1 MKKKDGF
8 DGQQS
13 VIIPR
18 KILQEQCI
26 QNELMA
32 ALYITDMGY
41 YPKARF
47 HHRVR
52 PDGVDQ
58 HILIYC
64 ADGKGLARFNRQTYS
79 IGAGDF
85 FIIPRKMA
93 HTYSADENDPWT
105 IYWVHFVGSASDTVI
120 RTLEEKAG
128 ALKHSVP
135 WRDQR
140 ITLFGTIYRQ
150 LENGNDL
157 DNIFYANL
165 CFGQFI
171 ASLLFPERYTP
182 DNQIDNREIVAAAT
196 ARMKQQIGGQ
206 LTLQELAKDAN
217 LSVSHFV
224 HQFKKKTGYTPIEYF
239 NNLKVQKA
247 CELLLYSELRIKE
260 VAASVGMSDQ
270 YYFSRFFTRL
280 MGISP
285 NHYRQQRGG

>member
-13 VIIPR
+13 IVIPR
-18 KILQEQCI
+18 KILEEQCAR
-26 QNELMA
+26 NELTA
-32 ALYITDMGY
+32 GLYITDMGY

-52 PDGVDQ
+52 PEGVDQ

-64 ADGKGLARFNRQTYS
+64 VDGRGSARFNRQTFA

-85 FIIPRKMA
+85 FVIPRKTA
-93 HTYSADENDPWT
+93 HIYRADEDDPWT
-105 IYWVHFVGSASDTVI
+105 IYWVHFVGSASDAVA
-120 RTLEEKAG
+120 RTLEHKTAS
-128 ALKHSVP
+128 LKSAVP
-135 WRDQR
+135 WLDQR
-140 ITLFGTIYRQ
+140 IALFGSIYRQ
-150 LENGNDL
+150 LESGYDL
-157 DNIFYANL
+157 DNILYANL
-165 CFGQFI
+165 CFGQFL
-171 ASLLFPERYTP
+171 ASLLFPERFTP
-182 DNQIDNREIVAAAT
+182 DTTGNSREIVATAT
-196 ARMKQQIGGQ
+196 RQMKLQIGGQ
-206 LTLQELAKDAN
+206 LTLQQLAEEAN

-247 CELLLYSELRIKE
+247 CELLLYSDMRIKE
-260 VAASVGMSDQ
+260 VAASVGMSDP

>member
-13 VIIPR
+13 IIIPR
-18 KILQEQCI
+18 KILQDQCAR
-26 QNELMA
+26 NELTA
-32 ALYITDMGY
+32 GLYITDMGY
-41 YPKARF
+41 YPKARY

-52 PDGVDQ
+52 PEGVDE

-64 ADGKGLARFNRQTYS
+64 VDGKGSARFNRQTYS
-79 IGAGDF
+79 IAAGDF
-85 FIIPRKMA
+85 FVIPRNMA
-93 HTYSADENDPWT
+93 HAYKADEEDPWT
-105 IYWVHFVGSASDTVI
+105 IYWVHFVGSASGAVA
-120 RTLEEKAG
+120 RTLEEKTG
-128 ALKHSVP
+128 SLKSAVP

-140 ITLFGTIYRQ
+140 IALFGAIYRQ
-150 LENGNDL
+150 LEGGYDL
-157 DNIFYANL
+157 DNILYANL

-171 ASLLFPERYTP
+171 ASLLFPERFTP
-182 DNQIDNREIVAAAT
+182 ETEAGSRDLVAT
-196 ARMKQQIGGQ
+196 TTERMKRQLNGQ
-206 LTLQELAKDAN
+206 LTLQQLAEEAN

-224 HQFKKKTGYTPIEYF
+224 FQFKKKTGYTPIEYF

-247 CELLLYSELRIKE
+247 CELLLYSDLRIKE
-260 VAASVGMSDQ
+260 VAASVGMSDP